1 MILLPSFI
9 SDTTYFIKIIETHTF
24 ETDTLLC
31 TIDVSNMYTNIPL
44 DEGNQAALR
53 ALKQLKTSKHLI
65 DMPDIP
71 VLADLLDMVTRN
83 NVFEFNGEV
92 YIQTKG
98 VPMGNIMAPSYSGI
112 FMGDLEKRLIQLD
125 NDRIKIWVRYIDD
138 IFVIWKGDQA
148 SFETFLSR
156 CNDVHPTMKFT
167 GECSPNEIHFLDTTV
182 YKGTRF
188 QNEQILDMKTHM
200 KPTNKQTFVHSTS
213 FHPKGVGKSIVLGE
227 TYRYCRTN
235 TNQDTFDKQTR
246 DLEQSLLKRGYKKT
260 MIRPLIRSI
269 HFKDR
274 HKIIYKPKNKP
285 NPPTTPT
292 LALTYNTHIPKV
304 RETLEQIW
312 THTKQDPILN
322 TLFPETPRKTRR

>member
-9 SDTTYFIKIIETHTF
+9 SDTTHFIKIIETHTF

-53 ALKQLKTSKHLI
+53 ALKQLKTSKQLI

-112 FMGDLEKRLIQLD
+112 FMGELEKRLIQLD
-125 NDRIKIWVRYIDD
+125 HDKIKIWVRYIDD

-148 SFETFLSR
+148 SFETFLSK

-167 GECSPNEIHFLDTTV
+167 GECSPNGIHFLDTTV

-188 QNEQILDMKTHM
+188 QNEQILDMRTH
-200 KPTNKQTFVHSTS
+200 TS
-213 FHPKGVGKSIVLGE
+213 FHPKGIGKSIVLGE
-227 TYRYCRTN
+227 TYRYLRTN
-235 TNQDTFDKQTR
+235 TNHDTFDKQTR
-246 DLEQSLLKRGYKKT
+246 DLEQSLRQ
-260 MIRPLIRSI
+260 SI
-269 HFKDR
+269 
-274 HKIIYKPKNKP
+274 
-285 NPPTTPT
+285 
-292 LALTYNTHIPKV
+292 
-304 RETLEQIW
+304 
-312 THTKQDPILN
+312 
-322 TLFPETPRKTRR
+322 PET